1 MAYQVKKRKEVE
13 PTPTPDQIIGR
24 EFVAIADQSNE
35 LLTNLESGPTLPTAG
50 EIVSTLHSI
59 GVGLHDK
66 LEELLEDESH
76 REPLIRGAMAIFSG
90 CADTQL
96 VHSTTPLG
104 VTCIT
109 RKDTNLGTTREVSPE
124 EAARIIR
131 RSAICYGL
139 VSGLA
144 RAAGEAIH
152 AEDHD
157 EDD

>member
-1 MAYQVKKRKEVE
+1 MAYQVKKRKEAE
-13 PTPTPDQIIGR
+13 QAPTPGQIIGR
-24 EFVAIADQSNE
+24 EFVSMADQSNE
-35 LLTNLESGPTLPTAG
+35 MLTNMESGPTLPTAG
-50 EIVSTLHSI
+50 DIVATLHSI

-66 LEELLEDESH
+66 LEELLEDEAH

-96 VHSTTPLG
+96 VHDTTPLG
-104 VTCIT
+104 VTRIT
-109 RKDTNLGTTREVSPE
+109 RKDTNLGTSKEVSPE
-124 EAARIIR
+124 EAAQIIR